1 MSNQVI
7 ARPSSG
13 SKQALLKAA
22 ILTMSFVQ
30 MSTNGVAGADL
41 AANRF
46 IAIAILAVLIGI
58 LARIILTK
66 KSKKASS
73 Y

>member
-30 MSTNGVAGADL
+30 MSTNGIAGADL

-46 IAIAILAVLIGI
+46 IATTN
-58 LARIILTK
+58 RIK
-66 KSKKASS
+66 PFPSS
-73 Y
+73 R